1 MEAGKETVQE
11 LQVTMDC
18 GLAGASEVLCELIP
32 LVDISSYKP
41 KFGPAFESAN
51 KTRGLM
57 EKLPVVYIARHGNTA
72 WTHSGQHT
80 GLTDLPL
87 TPDGERNAVRL
98 GDRLKGMTFAKVFT
112 SPLQR
117 ASRTC
122 DLAGFA
128 ATAETDPDLVE
139 WDYGKYEG
147 LTSSQILQLRPDWE
161 LFRDGA
167 PEGELPTQIGARA
180 DRVIER
186 IRRVADDVL
195 LFSSGHFIRVLTARW
210 LGIAPGAGGRY
221 FLLGPASLSAV
232 SYEHHLSRPV
242 IRLWNDDS
250 HVERSAPIASPGQF
264 ELTTAK

>member
-32 LVDISSYKP
+32 LVDISSYEP
-41 KFGPAFESAN
+41 QFGLAFESAN

-98 GDRLKGMTFAKVFT
+98 GERLKGMSFTKVFT
-112 SPLQR
+112 STLQR

-122 DLAGFA
+122 ELAGFG
-128 ATAETDPDLVE
+128 TRAENDPDLVE
-139 WDYGKYEG
+139 WNYGKYEG
-147 LTSSQILQLRPDWE
+147 LTSAQILEKNPNWE

-167 PEGELPTQIGARA
+167 PEGESPAEVGQRA

-186 IRRVADDVL
+186 IRHVAGDVL
-195 LFSSGHFIRVLTARW
+195 LFSSGHLIRVFTARW
-210 LGIAPGAGGRY
+210 LGLGPGAGGKY
-221 FLLGPASLSAV
+221 FLLSPASLSAV
-232 SYEHHLSRPV
+232 SYEHNLSRPV
-242 IRLWNDDS
+242 IRLWNDDH
-250 HVERSAPIASPGQF
+250 HVGA
-264 ELTTAK
+264 

>member
-1 MEAGKETVQE
+1 
-11 LQVTMDC
+11 
-18 GLAGASEVLCELIP
+18 
-32 LVDISSYKP
+32 
-41 KFGPAFESAN
+41 
-51 KTRGLM
+51 M
-57 EKLPVVYIARHGNTA
+57 EKLAVIYIARHGNTA

-98 GDRLKGMTFAKVFT
+98 GERLKGMSFAKVFT
-112 SPLQR
+112 STLQR

-122 DLAGFA
+122 ELAGFG
-128 ATAETDPDLVE
+128 TWAETDPDLVE

-147 LTSSQILQLRPDWE
+147 LTSAQILQKNPSWD

-167 PEGELPTQIGARA
+167 PQGESPAQIGERA

-210 LGIAPGAGGRY
+210 LGLTPAAGGRY
-221 FLLGPASLSAV
+221 FLLNPASLSAV
-232 SYEHHLSRPV
+232 GYEHNLSRPV
-242 IRLWNDDS
+242 IRLWNDDH
-250 HVERSAPIASPGQF
+250 HVERTAAIARPDQL
-264 ELTTAK
+264 EVTTAK